1 MHLSI
6 LTAKLWP
13 SSCQTTEET
22 LPKNIATSIKD
33 SKFLDFF
40 FSRIRRLKSNEI
52 EILSEMGVAKD
63 YPFVS
68 PCGKELNFIR
78 PAATP
83 IVFHS
88 LIDDGTT
95 LVYGGTMVQPF
106 DSSHLAVSEKSGKLY
121 HKLVAARPNALDKIK
136 RKTAMHDN
144 DITEY
149 GLIRSSVAV
158 LLSEKIVASSAT
170 DGLAFNTPSGQRPI
184 SSLPG
189 NAEPG
194 VWSLPYIE
202 GGVDG

>member
-1 MHLSI
+1 
-6 LTAKLWP
+6 
-13 SSCQTTEET
+13 
-22 LPKNIATSIKD
+22 
-33 SKFLDFF
+33 
-40 FSRIRRLKSNEI
+40 LKPNEI
-52 EILSEMGVAKD
+52 EILSELGVTED

-88 LIDDGTT
+88 LIDNDTT

-106 DSSHLAVSEKSGKLY
+106 DSSHLAVSEKSGRLY
-121 HKLVAARPNALDKIK
+121 HKMVAAHPNASDKI
-136 RKTAMHDN
+136 KTAMHDN

-158 LLSEKIVASSAT
+158 SLSEKIVASSDT
-170 DGLAFNTPSGQRPI
+170 DGLAFDTPSGQRPI
-184 SSLPG
+184 SSLPE

-194 VWSLPYIE
+194 VWSSPY
-202 GGVDG
+202 GVDG